1 LLKINIRSFHEDD
14 AKEVY
19 AMLESTEEVHVA
31 GLTYSEKAV
40 QDWNITRAQDVI
52 LVAEV
57 NGKVVGFV
65 AAKIGDPEP
74 WGAYIDSLIVK
85 DGYRGRGIGQQLLD
99 ECTSSLKSRGVVF
112 AHLHVRS
119 GFPRTINFWEKNSF
133 KGKEPLLWMYKE
145 I

>member
-1 LLKINIRSFHEDD
+1 MPEINIRPYLESD

-19 AMLESTEEVHVA
+19 AMLKSTEEVHVS

-40 QDWNITRAQDVI
+40 QDWRATRVQDVI

-57 NGKVVGFV
+57 HGMIVGFI
-65 AAKIGDPEP
+65 ASRFNDPEP
-74 WGAYIDSLIVK
+74 GCAYIDCLVVK
-85 DGYRGRGIGQQLLD
+85 PEYRGIKIGQQLL
-99 ECTSSLKSRGVVF
+99 ERCISSLKERGVVF
-112 AHLHVRS
+112 IHLHVRS
-119 GFPRTINFWEKNSF
+119 DFPRTVNFWEKNGF